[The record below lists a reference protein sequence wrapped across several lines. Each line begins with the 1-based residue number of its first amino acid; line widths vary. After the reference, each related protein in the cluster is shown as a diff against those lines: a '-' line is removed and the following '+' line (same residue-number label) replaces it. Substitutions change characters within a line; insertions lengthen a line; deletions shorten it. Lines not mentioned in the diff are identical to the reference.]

1 MTNMN
6 IFDLIVYLA
15 LAWAIFNGWRR
26 GFLLQLL
33 SLVAVVAALYLGA
46 IYGAELGL
54 LLGMKGS
61 TAQIGGFITIFMASL
76 IAIAIAG
83 RLLRGVLKFAGLGIA
98 DTLLG
103 ILFSVA
109 AVSLVESVMFSG
121 FTTLNRDYKL
131 ASREKI
137 ESSRWFEPVAGVT
150 DKLTPYFEELK
161 DNLLN

>member
-1 MTNMN
+1 MS

-15 LAWAIFNGWRR
+15 LAWAVFNGWRR

-46 IYGAELGL
+46 IYGAELGSM
-54 LLGMKGS
+54 LGMKGT
-61 TAQIGGFITIFMASL
+61 TAQVGGFITIFVASL

-83 RLLRGVLKFAGLGIA
+83 RLLRGVLKLAGLGVVDI
-98 DTLLG
+98 LLG
-103 ILFSVA
+103 ILFSTAKVA
-109 AVSLVESVMFSG
+109 LIVSVLFSW
-121 FTTLNRDYKL
+121 FAALNKDYNL

-137 ESSRWFEPVAGVT
+137 ESSRWFEPVAEII

-161 DNLLN
+161 DDLLK

>member
-1 MTNMN
+1 MS

-26 GFLLQLL
+26 GFLLQML
-33 SLVAVVAALYLGA
+33 SLVAVVAALYLGV
-46 IYGAELGL
+46 IYGAELGS

-61 TAQIGGFITIFMASL
+61 TAQIGGFIAIFMTSL
-76 IAIAIAG
+76 IAIALAG
-83 RLLRGVLKFAGLGIA
+83 RLMRGVLRLAGLGVV

-103 ILFSVA
+103 IIFSIVKVGLV
-109 AVSLVESVMFSG
+109 VSVVFSWFSALNKNYTLV
-121 FTTLNRDYKL
+121 
-131 ASREKI
+131 SREKI

-161 DNLLN
+161 DNLLS